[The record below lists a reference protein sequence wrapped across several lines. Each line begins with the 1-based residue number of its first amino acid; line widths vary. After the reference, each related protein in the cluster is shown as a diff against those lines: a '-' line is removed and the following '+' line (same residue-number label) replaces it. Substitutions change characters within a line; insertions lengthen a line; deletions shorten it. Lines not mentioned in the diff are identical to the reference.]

1 MTFGPFEIPEEEL
14 LEACKRLER
23 AQAISPGAVLSFDV
37 SARSM
42 VIQGSD
48 GCLYHV
54 RLDGC
59 ECVDYERRQLPCKH
73 IYRLALDLG
82 CKFPEAPA
90 FDPYLAAEYDISEDL
105 DRLRRRWV
113 SGQLTLAAYSKC
125 VDALRSSAA
134 KAKHRRGRP
143 KNNDLCALSDCLCNP
158 FVDLIVQ
165 DHVKH
170 GPGLFL
176 HIFTPH
182 HAGDGRPR

>member
-23 AQAISPGAVLSFDV
+23 AQAISPEAVLSFDV

-48 GCLYHV
+48 GCPYHV

-82 CKFPEAPA
+82 CEFPEAPA

-134 KAKHRRGRP
+134 KVKLRRGRP
-143 KNNDLCALSDCLCNP
+143 KNNDLRALSDCLCDP
-158 FVDLIVQ
+158 LVDLLVQ

-176 HIFTPH
+176 YFLV
-182 HAGDGRPR
+182 